1 MLLAMRFAWIIALC
15 ILLAGCSFYGKPS
28 TIDVT
33 PDIGSGAV
41 EGKFSPPTVVRYSDT
56 PTRIGFEPVPLKGGD
71 FKTIMDFVFLPEGK
85 EFLAINRLGLIGYF
99 SLYDDH
105 ATLIDS
111 FTIPAVYTGGDCAA
125 TSITLDPA
133 FESNK
138 LFYVHYCLDE
148 QFSAIKRYTM
158 SDEDF
163 SETVYS
169 AANVLATGDPK
180 SDIPRRAIGQI
191 MFGPDGALWANIGD
205 RGRSE
210 NAQNLSTELGK
221 IIRLK
226 PLRESNISG
235 FTVPD
240 RNMPRDSV
248 AGLNPLVYAY
258 GFQYPRRGAFDSL
271 GRYWVADVGSSNFEE
286 INIVSRPG
294 QNFGWPRSE
303 GVTCKTGSCATYVP
317 PTLYWDHSSEHRFI
331 LEDPLSKEDSEFR
344 AAWVG
349 IEYLPGKQ
357 DRYNGLLSN
366 RMLYGD
372 FYMGFVRGAVVSSKG
387 VVVDDKYLGH
397 IDLPVAW
404 RQNADGYVYVATMY
418 KSFDRSKE
426 FQGDGNLV
434 SQVKQGGLW
443 RVVPLP

>member
-1 MLLAMRFAWIIALC
+1 MLSSMRFAWIIAPC
-15 ILLAGCSFYGKPS
+15 IILAGCSYFDDVPDV
-28 TIDVT
+28 DVT
-33 PDIGSGAV
+33 PDVGSGASV
-41 EGKFSPPTVVRYSDT
+41 AQIDPPSIIRYDGVPS
-56 PTRIGFEPVPLKGGD
+56 RIGFEPIPLRGGD
-71 FKTIMDFVFLPEGK
+71 FKGLMDFSFLPGGG
-85 EFLAINRLGLIGYF
+85 EFLAVTRLGLVGYF
-99 SLYDDH
+99 SLHEDH
-105 ATLIDS
+105 AMLIDS

-125 TSITLDPA
+125 TSIALDPA

-148 QFSAIKRYTM
+148 QFNAIKRYTM

-180 SDIPRRAIGQI
+180 TDIPLRAIGPI
-191 MFGPDGALWANIGD
+191 AFGPDGVLWANVGD
-205 RGRSE
+205 RGRPE
-210 NAQNLSTELGK
+210 NAQNLSNELGK

-235 FTVPD
+235 FTIPE
-240 RNMPRDSV
+240 RNMPRDAV
-248 AGLNPLVYAY
+248 AGTNPLIFAY

-271 GRYWVADVGSSNFEE
+271 GRYWVADVGSSGFEE

-294 QNFGWPRSE
+294 QNFGWPASE
-303 GVTCKTGSCATYVP
+303 GVTCKTGSCSTHVRP
-317 PTLYWDHSSEHRFI
+317 VVYWDHSPKHRFI

-349 IEYLPGKQ
+349 IEYLAGRQ
-357 DRYNGLLSN
+357 DRYGGLLTD

-372 FYMGFVRGAVVSSKG
+372 YFMGFVRG
-387 VVVDDKYLGH
+387 VVVDVKGIVQDDTYLGH

-404 RQNADGYVYVATMY
+404 RQGSDGYVYVATMY
-418 KSFDRSKE
+418 NSFDRSKE

-434 SQVKQGGLW
+434 SQSRQGGLW
-443 RVVPLP
+443 RMVPLP